1 VLSTEVL
8 SKILEKMPRTNEE
21 VLQSVLKYLPTY
33 ATSADPTD
41 LTPAQLNYLGFRRQ
55 DIIQF
60 HLKCYTNRNYLAFH
74 KAYLFSWW
82 KLLGQSLNNIRV
94 ASAIQIPGDA
104 KDLLHTYVLREPIYL
119 PSINRGPNFVFD
131 TPGLFNLPL
140 FQTDLIV
147 LNE

>member
-1 VLSTEVL
+1 V
-8 SKILEKMPRTNEE
+8 EKMPRTQLE
-21 VLQSVLKYLPTY
+21 VLQFTLRHLPEY
-33 ATSADPTD
+33 ETSANPTD
-41 LTPAQLNYLGFRRQ
+41 QTPEQLEALGFRRQ
-55 DIIQF
+55 DIVQF

-94 ASAIQIPGDA
+94 ASAIHIPGDA
-104 KDLLHTYVLREPIYL
+104 KDLLLTYVLREPIYL
-119 PSINRGPNFVFD
+119 PSINRGLNFVFAY
-131 TPGLFNLPL
+131 PGLFNLPL

>member
-82 KLLGQSLNNIRV
+82 ELLGQPTNNIRLS
-94 ASAIQIPGDA
+94 SAIHYPGDA
-104 KDLLHTYVLREPIYL
+104 KDLVLTYVLREPIHL
-119 PSINRGPNFVFD
+119 PSINRGPSFVFAY
-131 TPGLFNLPL
+131 PGLFDLPL
-140 FQTDLIV
+140 FQTDLVV
-147 LNE
+147 LDE